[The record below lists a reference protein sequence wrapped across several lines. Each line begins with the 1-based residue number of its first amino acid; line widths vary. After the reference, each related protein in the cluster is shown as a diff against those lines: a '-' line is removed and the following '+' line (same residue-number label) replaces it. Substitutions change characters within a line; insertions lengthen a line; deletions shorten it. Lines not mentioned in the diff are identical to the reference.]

1 MTVASNSW
9 CVMISYKMSPGLEG
23 LRQKIGTTG
32 LPDPLS
38 RRSDCSNSMF
48 QLKTVTEAQVLQAI
62 NKLKSKPSSGLD
74 QINSMVLKAGGEVLA
89 VPLRF
94 IINTSITSG
103 HFPKRW
109 REAKVTPVH
118 KKGDTQLVDNYR
130 PISNLSVLSKVLEM
144 VPDRK

>member
-1 MTVASNSW
+1 MNDFFITKV
-9 CVMISYKMSPGLEG
+9 KG
-23 LRQKIGTTG
+23 LRQKIDPTG

-38 RRSDCSNSMF
+38 KRSDGSNSVF
-48 QLKTVTEAQVLQAI
+48 QLTRVSECQVLQAI

-74 QINSMVLKAGGEVLA
+74 QINSNVLKAGGEVLA
-89 VPLRF
+89 VPLQW

-109 REAKVTPVH
+109 REAKVTPIH

-130 PISNLSVLSKVLEM
+130 PISNLSNL
-144 VPDRK
+144 